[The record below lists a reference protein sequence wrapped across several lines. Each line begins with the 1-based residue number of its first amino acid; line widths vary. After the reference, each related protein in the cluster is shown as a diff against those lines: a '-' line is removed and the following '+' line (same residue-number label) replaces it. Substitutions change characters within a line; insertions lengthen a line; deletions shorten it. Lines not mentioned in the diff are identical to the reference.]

1 VNHFSKQTAWVTGAS
16 SGIGEQLV
24 YALSKQGAKVIVSSR
39 KQADLE
45 KVKANCAFP
54 ENIFVLPFDL
64 ADEAGIEAV
73 FSKAITFSGR
83 IDLLF
88 NNGGISQRSHITE
101 TQMEVYHK
109 LMNVN
114 YFGTVAL
121 TKSVLPTMIKQ
132 KSGKIIVI
140 SSLMGKFS
148 SPLRSGYAAAK
159 HALHGFFDSLRLE
172 MHTNNVS
179 VLIVCPGFIK
189 TNISV
194 NSVTADG
201 SKHNEMDDAQDQG
214 MSASECA
221 ERILKAVQKGQHEV
235 YLGGKERFAI
245 YLKRFFPKILHKILL
260 KSKVT

>member
-1 VNHFSKQTAWVTGAS
+1 MNQFSNQTAWVTGAS

-24 YALSKQGAKVIVSSR
+24 YALARQGAKVIISSR

-45 KVKANCAFP
+45 IVKMNAINP
-54 ENIFVLPFDL
+54 KNIFVLPFDL
-64 ADEAGIEAV
+64 ADEAGMQAV
-73 FSKAITFSGR
+73 FSKAIRFSGR

-88 NNGGISQRSHITE
+88 NNGGISQRSYVTE
-101 TQMEVYHK
+101 TQMDVYHR
-109 LMNVN
+109 LMNIN

-121 TKSVLPTMIKQ
+121 TKSVLPAMIKQ

-140 SSLMGKFS
+140 SSLMGKFA

-172 MHTNNVS
+172 MHDNNIG
-179 VLIVCPGFIK
+179 VLMVCPGFVK

-214 MSASECA
+214 MPASLCA
-221 ERILKAVQKGQHEV
+221 EKILKAVRKDQHEV
-235 YLGGKERFAI
+235 YLGGKEILAI